1 MPEIQ
6 TVPINVTE
14 AQFIIS
20 EMINRI
26 HDLMQKQKLTQL
38 TLKEEENLF
47 QAINIRKKLEIMFGD
62 LK

>member
-26 HDLMQKQKLTQL
+26 HDLMQKQKLSQL
-38 TLKEEENLF
+38 TPKEEENLF
-47 QAINIRKKLEIMFGD
+47 QAINIRRKLEIMFGD